1 MELTERDRS
10 TFEILS
16 KANPF
21 AAFANFGAIVAH
33 PLFRPGI
40 FAIISACF
48 ACICYASGS
57 MSTNIVIAGIFLG
70 GVQAL
75 IMNELA
81 ARPVKI
87 RTMLL
92 AGVMCL
98 TVGMIFFFI
107 LDAIV
112 YSIYPE
118 VADGRQF
125 FRDTLNM
132 FISVAVIE
140 ELTKA
145 LPVFWIGFYF
155 ARKKARLLTPL
166 SAMVL
171 ASASGASFAVL
182 EHLVAY
188 MDCSAP
194 SVAQVVNLI
203 TRVSLQLTGHIT
215 YSCIFGFFI
224 GLAFQYQNLVLAFP
238 GLLLASLLHSLWN
251 SLLMHFMPGAL
262 VLAFACLFILVAC
275 VIKARRLEYEEKPLL
290 AWR

>member
-1 MELTERDRS
+1 M
-10 TFEILS
+10 
-16 KANPF
+16 
-21 AAFANFGAIVAH
+21 AH

-40 FAIISACF
+40 FATFTGCLA
-48 ACICYASGS
+48 ALCYYYGS
-57 MSTNIVIAGIFLG
+57 PAENIVVAGVFLG

-98 TVGMIFFFI
+98 TVGMVFFII
-107 LDAIV
+107 LDAII
-112 YSIYPE
+112 YSVYPE
-118 VADGRQF
+118 VADGRLF

-182 EHLVAY
+182 EHLIAY

-194 SVAQVVNLI
+194 TVSQVVNLV

-238 GLLLASLLHSLWN
+238 GLLLASLVHSLWN
-251 SLLMHFMPGAL
+251 SLLMHFLPGAL
-262 VLAFACLFILVAC
+262 ILAFVCLFILVAF
-275 VIKARRLEYEEKPLL
+275 VIRARRMEFEEKPLL

>member
-10 TFEILS
+10 TIEILKS
-16 KANPF
+16 SNPF
-21 AAFANFGAIVAH
+21 SAFANFGVIAAH

-40 FAIISACF
+40 FAIISTCF

-81 ARPVKI
+81 ARPVRI

-92 AGVMCL
+92 AGIMCL

-118 VADGRQF
+118 VADGRLF

-140 ELTKA
+140 ELAKA
-145 LPVFWIGFYF
+145 LPVFWIGLYF

-194 SVAQVVNLI
+194 TVSQMVNLV

-238 GLLLASLLHSLWN
+238 GLLLASLVHSLWN
-251 SLLMHFMPGAL
+251 SLLLHFIPGAL
-262 VLAFACLFILVAC
+262 ILAFVCLFILVAFL
-275 VIKARRLEYEEKPLL
+275 IKARRMEFEDRPLL
-290 AWR
+290 SWR